1 MPEACPPS
9 GRTPPFRASAGHR
22 YPSYVTAPPPTSPP
36 LVTLARVVLEHAK
49 TIRAHGKRLHA
60 WVLGLGIFAVLV
72 QAAPALLDAAQQ
84 VKWLVPTSKVI
95 AYICALASLLLQG
108 LRWWLQRVA
117 ADWHSLG
124 STIKRRALLIESLGP
139 SSEQLDIRLLRD
151 LAGADAEQWA
161 RAYSMPEPYYASTH
175 APGLERLREN
185 LQESA
190 FFSHSLY
197 RKAARAGFIKFGITV
212 GCIIVGLLAV
222 AALAPREMG
231 PVIANCILAFV
242 AFLVSA
248 DQLGQAMNWYAAATA
263 VERVERRLE
272 MTTPNGPEPYMAA
285 FADYEA
291 ATAMAPAVP
300 TALYER
306 ERERLDRLWRERRVQ
321 R

>member
-1 MPEACPPS
+1 MTLS
-9 GRTPPFRASAGHR
+9 S
-22 YPSYVTAPPPTSPP
+22 PTSPP
-36 LVTLARVVLEHAK
+36 LVALARVVLEQAK
-49 TIRAHGKRLHA
+49 TIRVRGKRLQA

-72 QAAPALLDAAQQ
+72 QAAPPLLDATQQ
-84 VKWLVPTSKVI
+84 VHWLIPISKAA
-95 AYICALASLLLQG
+95 AYVSALASLLLQG
-108 LRWWLQRVA
+108 VRWWLQRVA
-117 ADWHSLG
+117 ADRHSLG

-151 LAGADAEQWA
+151 LAGADAEQKA
-161 RAYSMPEPYYASTH
+161 AVYAMPETYYASTH
-175 APGLERLREN
+175 TPGLERLREN

-197 RKAARAGFIKFGITV
+197 RMAARAGFTKFGITV
-212 GCIIVGLLAV
+212 ACIIVGLLAV
-222 AALAPREMG
+222 AAFAPREIG

-248 DQLGQAMNWYAAATA
+248 DQLGQAMNWQAAATA

-272 MTTPNGPEPYMAA
+272 KITPNGPEPYMAA
-285 FADYEA
+285 FTDYEA
-291 ATAMAPAVP
+291 ATAIAPAVP

-306 ERERLDRLWRERRVQ
+306 ERERLDRIWREHRDQ